1 MGHIGRR
8 TARTPRRHARSRGLV
23 VAALVVLSACGG
35 GDDDDSVADERADEP
50 AAAAGEPVAAEPT
63 AIAPFGVVTIEEG
76 AAINEFDSVT
86 LIDVRTPGE
95 FAEGHIEGAELVDL
109 NSGEFPAAIGEYD
122 PDGQYLIYCRS
133 GNRSAQ
139 AAAIMADLGFGQV
152 WDMGGI
158 IDWEAAGFPVVE

>member
-1 MGHIGRR
+1 MGH
-8 TARTPRRHARSRGLV
+8 TARHTPRSTGRHARSRGLA

-35 GDDDDSVADERADEP
+35 GDDDTPVADES
-50 AAAAGEPVAAEPT
+50 VAAEPT
-63 AIAPFGVVTIEEG
+63 AIAPFGVVTIQEG

-86 LIDVRTPGE
+86 LIDVRTPAE
-95 FAEGHIEGAELVDL
+95 FAEGHIDGAELVDL

-122 PDGQYLIYCRS
+122 PDRQYLIYCRS

-139 AAAIMADLGFGQV
+139 AAAIMDDLGFDQV